1 MANENTEANNTL
13 STSLA
18 GIDINNLYNVIDRE
32 NIHGLNLAVP
42 EHAKDIIKPWNER
55 ESTEKFS
62 DSGVDDQMMIHVPF
76 TENVRLRSILLKLGK
91 IGKGEFAPRH
101 LRIYANHNTIVDFA
115 EADSTN
121 PQLNISLLEGETGVT
136 EYPLRVAAFTSVH
149 SVSLFFNESV
159 GDETTRIYYIGFK
172 GDARS
177 NKQAINSLL
186 DVPAP
191 NTGDARVIDRLT
203 EKAAGQQTTTR

>member
-1 MANENTEANNTL
+1 
-13 STSLA
+13 
-18 GIDINNLYNVIDRE
+18 
-32 NIHGLNLAVP
+32 
-42 EHAKDIIKPWNER
+42 
-55 ESTEKFS
+55 ESTEKFA
-62 DSGVDDQMMIHVPF
+62 DSGVDGQMIIHVPF
-76 TENVRLRSILLKLGK
+76 TENVRLRSIVLKLGK
-91 IGKGEFAPRH
+91 IGRGELAPRH

-186 DVPAP
+186 DVPVP
-191 NTGDARVIDRLT
+191 NTGDARLIDRLT
-203 EKAAGQQTTTR
+203 EKAAGQQTTAR